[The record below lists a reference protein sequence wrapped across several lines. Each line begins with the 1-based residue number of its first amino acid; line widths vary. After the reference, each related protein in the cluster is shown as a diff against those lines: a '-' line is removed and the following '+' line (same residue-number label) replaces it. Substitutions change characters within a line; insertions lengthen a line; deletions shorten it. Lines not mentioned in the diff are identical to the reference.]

1 MRRLRLPCAPARR
14 MPEVPAVRVGVTDST
29 AAAALRYPWLM
40 RFSSTLAQLRSSGVG
55 LIGLGIILFW
65 ILAALAAPWL
75 APFPPNATLVPLAPP
90 GTVFEGSKTFLL
102 GTDHLGRDIL
112 SRILYGARTVL
123 VYAPLATGCA
133 YLVGMAMG
141 LTAGYKRGWVD
152 GLLSRLSDMVL
163 SFPVLVLYV
172 LIIAT
177 VGASAVNIVL
187 AITFASAPGIMR
199 IVRGLTL
206 DLRQRDYVAAAQ
218 LRGESTLHIMLVE
231 ILPNALGPLIVDACL
246 RLGYVTI
253 AIGVLGFL
261 GLGLPP
267 PTPDWGSMINETRT
281 MAQVFPWMALFPCLA
296 ISSLVLGLNLLADG
310 LRDIERDG

>member
-1 MRRLRLPCAPARR
+1 MSALASLRGSWIG
-14 MPEVPAVRVGVTDST
+14 MS
-29 AAAALRYPWLM
+29 
-40 RFSSTLAQLRSSGVG
+40 
-55 LIGLGIILFW
+55 GLGLILFW
-65 ILAALAAPWL
+65 ILAALTAPWL
-75 APFPPNATLVPLAPP
+75 APFPPNATLVPFAPP
-90 GTVFEGSKTFLL
+90 GTTFDGHKPFVL

-133 YLVGMAMG
+133 YVVGIIMG
-141 LTAGYKRGWVD
+141 LTAGYNRGWVD
-152 GLLSRLSDMVL
+152 ALLSRISDIVL

-187 AITFASAPGIMR
+187 AIIFASAPGIMR
-199 IVRGLTL
+199 IVRALTL

-218 LRGESTLHIMLVE
+218 LRGESSLYIMLVE
-231 ILPNALGPLIVDACL
+231 ILPNTLGPLIVDACL

-253 AIGVLGFL
+253 TIGILGFL

-296 ISSLVLGLNLLADG
+296 LSSLVLGLNLLADG
-310 LRDIERDG
+310 LHDIERGG

>member
-1 MRRLRLPCAPARR
+1 VIRIISVIAYLRGSW
-14 MPEVPAVRVGVTDST
+14 VG
-29 AAAALRYPWLM
+29 M
-40 RFSSTLAQLRSSGVG
+40 
-55 LIGLGIILFW
+55 IGLGILLGW
-65 ILAALAAPWL
+65 VLVALGAPWL
-75 APFPPNATLVPLAPP
+75 APFPPNATLLPFAPP
-90 GTVFEGSKTFLL
+90 GTVFEGGKKFLL

-133 YLVGMAMG
+133 YVVGILMG

-152 GLLSRLSDMVL
+152 ALLSRVSDIVL

-187 AITFASAPGIMR
+187 AITFASTPGIMR

-218 LRGESTLHIMLVE
+218 IRGESTLRIMLVE

-253 AIGVLGFL
+253 TIGVLGFL

-310 LRDIERDG
+310 LRDVARRG

>member
-1 MRRLRLPCAPARR
+1 
-14 MPEVPAVRVGVTDST
+14 
-29 AAAALRYPWLM
+29 
-40 RFSSTLAQLRSSGVG
+40 

-65 ILAALAAPWL
+65 SLAALAAPWL
-75 APFPPNATLVPLAPP
+75 APFPPNATLVPFAPP

-133 YLVGMAMG
+133 YIVGIAMG
-141 LTAGYKRGWVD
+141 LMAGYKRGWVD
-152 GLLSRLSDMVL
+152 AFLSRISDIVL

-177 VGASAVNIVL
+177 IGASAVNIVL

-231 ILPNALGPLIVDACL
+231 ILPNALGPLIVEACL
-246 RLGYVTI
+246 RLGYVIIT
-253 AIGVLGFL
+253 IGVLGFL

-310 LRDIERDG
+310 LQGKVHRG

>member
-1 MRRLRLPCAPARR
+1 MADGTI
-14 MPEVPAVRVGVTDST
+14 ESSG
-29 AAAALRYPWLM
+29 RYPRLIHII
-40 RFSSTLAQLRSSGVG
+40 SALAYLQGSWVG
-55 LIGLGIILFW
+55 MIGLGILLGW
-65 ILAALAAPWL
+65 ILVALGAPWL
-75 APFPPNATLVPLAPP
+75 APFPPNATLLPFAPP

-133 YLVGMAMG
+133 YVVGILMG
-141 LTAGYKRGWVD
+141 LMAGYKRGWVD
-152 GLLSRLSDMVL
+152 ALLSRVSDIVL

-187 AITFASAPGIMR
+187 AITFASTPGIMR
-199 IVRGLTL
+199 IVRGLAL

-218 LRGESTLHIMLVE
+218 IRGESTLRIMLVE
-231 ILPNALGPLIVDACL
+231 ILPNALGPLSVDACL

-253 AIGVLGFL
+253 TIGVLGFL

-310 LRDIERDG
+310 LRDVARRG

>member
-1 MRRLRLPCAPARR
+1 M
-14 MPEVPAVRVGVTDST
+14 
-29 AAAALRYPWLM
+29 
-40 RFSSTLAQLRSSGVG
+40 
-55 LIGLGIILFW
+55 
-65 ILAALAAPWL
+65 
-75 APFPPNATLVPLAPP
+75 
-90 GTVFEGSKTFLL
+90 
-102 GTDHLGRDIL
+102 
-112 SRILYGARTVL
+112 LYGARTVL

-133 YLVGMAMG
+133 YGVGIMMG

-152 GLLSRLSDMVL
+152 ALLSRVSDIVL
-163 SFPVLVLYV
+163 AFPVLVLYV

-218 LRGESTLHIMLVE
+218 IRGESALRIMWVE
-231 ILPNALGPLIVDACL
+231 ILPNALGPLVVDACL

-261 GLGLPP
+261 GLGFPP
-267 PTPDWGSMINETRT
+267 PSPDWGSMIHETRT
-281 MAQVFPWMALFPCLA
+281 MAQVFPWMALCPCLA
-296 ISSLVLGLNLLADG
+296 ISSFVLGLNLLADG
-310 LRDIERDG
+310 LQGLARRG

>member
-1 MRRLRLPCAPARR
+1 MTR
-14 MPEVPAVRVGVTDST
+14 MIDRTGEVPT
-29 AAAALRYPWLM
+29 
-40 RFSSTLAQLRSSGVG
+40 RFSTTARLLSALAQLRYSWIA
-55 LIGLGIILFW
+55 LTGLGILLSW
-65 ILAALAAPWL
+65 VLVALCAPWL
-75 APFPPNATLVPLAPP
+75 APFPPNATLLPFAPP
-90 GTVFEGSKTFLL
+90 GTRFAPGGVFLL

-123 VYAPLATGCA
+123 LYAPLATGCA
-133 YLVGMAMG
+133 YAVGITMG
-141 LTAGYKRGWVD
+141 LAAGYKRGWVD
-152 GLLSRLSDMVL
+152 AFLSGVSDIVL
-163 SFPVLVLYV
+163 AFPVLVLYV

-177 VGASAVNIVL
+177 VGPSAVNIVL

-218 LRGESTLHIMLVE
+218 IRGESTLHIMLVE
-231 ILPNALGPLIVDACL
+231 ILPNALGPLVVDACL

-253 AIGVLGFL
+253 TIGILGFL

-296 ISSLVLGLNLLADG
+296 LSSLVLGLNLLADG
-310 LRDIERDG
+310 LQGMAHRG

>member
-1 MRRLRLPCAPARR
+1 M
-14 MPEVPAVRVGVTDST
+14 
-29 AAAALRYPWLM
+29 
-40 RFSSTLAQLRSSGVG
+40 
-55 LIGLGIILFW
+55 
-65 ILAALAAPWL
+65 
-75 APFPPNATLVPLAPP
+75 
-90 GTVFEGSKTFLL
+90 FEGSKTFLL

-133 YLVGMAMG
+133 YIVGIAMG

-152 GLLSRLSDMVL
+152 ALLSRLSDIVL

-177 VGASAVNIVL
+177 VGASAINIVL

-218 LRGESTLHIMLVE
+218 LRGESTPHIMLVE

-253 AIGVLGFL
+253 MIGVLGFL

-310 LRDIERDG
+310 LQGMVHRG

>member
-1 MRRLRLPCAPARR
+1 M
-14 MPEVPAVRVGVTDST
+14 TDGT
-29 AAAALRYPWLM
+29 AE
-40 RFSSTLAQLRSSGVG
+40 SSGPYPPLLPLISALAYLGGSWVG
-55 LIGLGIILFW
+55 MIGLGILLGW
-65 ILAALAAPWL
+65 ILVALGAPWL
-75 APFPPNATLVPLAPP
+75 APFPPNATLLPFAPP
-90 GTVFEGSKTFLL
+90 GTVFEGSKKFLL

-133 YLVGMAMG
+133 YVVGILMG

-152 GLLSRLSDMVL
+152 ALLSRVSDIVL

-187 AITFASAPGIMR
+187 AMTFASTPGIMR

-218 LRGESTLHIMLVE
+218 IRGESTLRIMLVE
-231 ILPNALGPLIVDACL
+231 ILPNALGPLSVDACL
-246 RLGYVTI
+246 RLGYVTVT
-253 AIGVLGFL
+253 IGVLGFL

-310 LRDIERDG
+310 LRDVARRG

>member
-1 MRRLRLPCAPARR
+1 M
-14 MPEVPAVRVGVTDST
+14 DST
-29 AAAALRYPWLM
+29 AESPVRYPHLF
-40 RFSSTLAQLRSSGVG
+40 RLISILTYLRGSWVG
-55 LIGLGIILFW
+55 MIGLGILLCWVI
-65 ILAALAAPWL
+65 AALGAPWL
-75 APFPPNATLVPLAPP
+75 APFPPNATLLPFAPP
-90 GTVFEGSKTFLL
+90 GTVFEGGKRFLL

-112 SRILYGARTVL
+112 SRMLYGARTVL

-133 YLVGMAMG
+133 YVVGIMMG

-152 GLLSRLSDMVL
+152 ALLSRVSDIVL
-163 SFPVLVLYV
+163 AFPVLVLYV

-187 AITFASAPGIMR
+187 AITCASAPGIMR

-218 LRGESTLHIMLVE
+218 IRGESALRIMWVE

-267 PTPDWGSMINETRT
+267 PSPDWGSMINETRT

-296 ISSLVLGLNLLADG
+296 ISSFVLGLNLLADG
-310 LRDIERDG
+310 LQGLARRG

>member
-1 MRRLRLPCAPARR
+1 MLRIISALAYLRRSWAG
-14 MPEVPAVRVGVTDST
+14 M
-29 AAAALRYPWLM
+29 
-40 RFSSTLAQLRSSGVG
+40 
-55 LIGLGIILFW
+55 IGLGILLCW
-65 ILAALAAPWL
+65 VLAALGAPWL
-75 APFPPNATLVPLAPP
+75 APFPPNATLLPFAPP
-90 GTVFEGSKTFLL
+90 GTVFEGGKRFLL

-133 YLVGMAMG
+133 YVVGIMMG

-152 GLLSRLSDMVL
+152 ALLSRLSDIVL

-177 VGASAVNIVL
+177 LGASAVNIVL

-218 LRGESTLHIMLVE
+218 IRGESALRIMLVE
-231 ILPNALGPLIVDACL
+231 ILPNALGPLSVDACL

-267 PTPDWGSMINETRT
+267 PTPDWGGMINETRA

-310 LRDIERDG
+310 LQGLARRG

>member
-1 MRRLRLPCAPARR
+1 MLHKPLIHLISALACLRGSW
-14 MPEVPAVRVGVTDST
+14 VG
-29 AAAALRYPWLM
+29 M
-40 RFSSTLAQLRSSGVG
+40 
-55 LIGLGIILFW
+55 IGLGILLGW
-65 ILAALAAPWL
+65 ILVALGAPWL
-75 APFPPNATLVPLAPP
+75 APFPPNATLLPFAPP
-90 GTVFEGSKTFLL
+90 GTVFEGSKKFLL

-133 YLVGMAMG
+133 YVVGILMG
-141 LTAGYKRGWVD
+141 LMAGYKRGWVD
-152 GLLSRLSDMVL
+152 ALLSRVSDIVL

-187 AITFASAPGIMR
+187 AITFASTPGIMR

-218 LRGESTLHIMLVE
+218 IRGESTLRIMLVE
-231 ILPNALGPLIVDACL
+231 ILPNALGPLSVDACL

-253 AIGVLGFL
+253 TIGVLGFL

-310 LRDIERDG
+310 LRDVARRG

>member
-1 MRRLRLPCAPARR
+1 M
-14 MPEVPAVRVGVTDST
+14 DST
-29 AAAALRYPWLM
+29 AESPVRYPRLFRLISIFAYLWG
-40 RFSSTLAQLRSSGVG
+40 SWVG
-55 LIGLGIILFW
+55 MIGLGILLCWVI
-65 ILAALAAPWL
+65 AALGAPWL
-75 APFPPNATLVPLAPP
+75 APFPPNATLLPFAPP
-90 GTVFEGSKTFLL
+90 GTVFEGGKRFLL

-112 SRILYGARTVL
+112 SRLLYGARTVL

-133 YLVGMAMG
+133 YVVGIMMG

-152 GLLSRLSDMVL
+152 ALLSRVSDIVL
-163 SFPVLVLYV
+163 AFPVLVLYV

-218 LRGESTLHIMLVE
+218 IRGESALRIMWVE
-231 ILPNALGPLIVDACL
+231 ILPNALGPLVVDACL

-253 AIGVLGFL
+253 AIGGLGFL

-267 PTPDWGSMINETRT
+267 PSPDWGSMINETRT

-296 ISSLVLGLNLLADG
+296 ISSFVLGLNLLADG
-310 LRDIERDG
+310 LQGLVRRS

>member
-1 MRRLRLPCAPARR
+1 M
-14 MPEVPAVRVGVTDST
+14 DST
-29 AAAALRYPWLM
+29 AESPVRYPRLF
-40 RFSSTLAQLRSSGVG
+40 RLISILAYLRGSWAGM
-55 LIGLGIILFW
+55 IGLGILLCWVI
-65 ILAALAAPWL
+65 AALGAPWL
-75 APFPPNATLVPLAPP
+75 APFPPNATLLPFAPP
-90 GTVFEGSKTFLL
+90 GTVFEGGKRFLL

-112 SRILYGARTVL
+112 SRMLYGARTVL

-133 YLVGMAMG
+133 YGVGIMMG

-152 GLLSRLSDMVL
+152 ALLSRVSDIVL
-163 SFPVLVLYV
+163 AFPVLVLYV

-218 LRGESTLHIMLVE
+218 IRGESALRIMWVE

-246 RLGYVTI
+246 RLGYITI

-267 PTPDWGSMINETRT
+267 PSPDWGSMINETRT
-281 MAQVFPWMALFPCLA
+281 MAQVFPWMALCPCLA
-296 ISSLVLGLNLLADG
+296 ISSFVLGLNLLADG
-310 LRDIERDG
+310 LQGLARRG